1 MGTDNEDCIGAKT
14 LEEIFENA
22 RLEILKKEPKEE
34 LIKEI
39 IRQDDEIYKLRKDK
53 EKDKNNLLVFS
64 LIIWLQMIL
73 ILIM

>member
-53 EKDKNNLLVFS
+53 EKDRNNLLVFS
-64 LIIWLQMIL
+64 LIILLQMIL